1 VARRADEP
9 HFHRLSSDTQPTA
22 AKIKPAVQSA
32 PARISTQTK
41 AVAEAA
47 RYRDKSMLEAKRS
60 MFLRVAQN
68 KTPARMRVLAGG

>member
-9 HFHRLSSDTQPTA
+9 HFRRLSSDTQPTA

-47 RYRDKSMLEAKRS
+47 RYRDKSMLEA
-60 MFLRVAQN
+60 
-68 KTPARMRVLAGG
+68 